1 MNLRLSVVL
10 ALASALAFAAATVGQ
25 QRAAAKSSDADARAR
40 RFVGQLLRNPR
51 WIAATLGNAVGY
63 ALQAAA
69 LGVGSVVVV
78 QPILVTSLLFALPLS
93 ARLAHQRL
101 PSNTM
106 VSALVLSVSL
116 SVLVI
121 LADGN
126 GGLDRASY
134 QGWLTV
140 TVVAAPLVAGCLIF
154 AHGRSG
160 AVRASLLAIAVG
172 LLGGALAI
180 LTKSV
185 VDAGS
190 GGVVHLLGTGE
201 TYALVV
207 VGLGGTYLQQLSFQA
222 GALHTSLPIMTVLE
236 PTVAAVLGLTL
247 LHEQLQTGDLR
258 VILLAAAALTMA
270 LATVALARVQAT
282 VCLGALVLVSAATCD
297 RQRAADPVQ
306 DRRFA
311 QA

>member
-1 MNLRLSVVL
+1 
-10 ALASALAFAAATVGQ
+10 
-25 QRAAAKSSDADARAR
+25 
-40 RFVGQLLRNPR
+40 LLRNPR

-63 ALQAAA
+63 GLQAAA

-101 PSNTM
+101 PSTAV
-106 VSALVLSVSL
+106 VSALLLSGPLSV
-116 SVLVI
+116 VVI
-121 LADGN
+121 LGDGN
-126 GGLDRASY
+126 RGLDRASY
-134 QGWLTV
+134 QGWLIV
-140 TVVAAPLVAGCLIF
+140 TIVAVPLVAGCLIF
-154 AHGRSG
+154 AHAKSG
-160 AVRASLLAIAVG
+160 AARASVLAIAVG
-172 LLGGALAI
+172 LLGGALAV

-201 TYALVV
+201 TYALIV

-270 LATVALARVQAT
+270 LATVALARVHAIAST
-282 VCLGALVLVSAATCD
+282 RVSEVLFRPPSSVA
-297 RQRAADPVQ
+297 
-306 DRRFA
+306 A
-311 QA
+311 QAL